1 MLLAAQRLGRNEGW
15 NIIVVTG
22 VSVLVLIVC
31 YALLQRSFTVSSKQ
45 REAEGS
51 MF

>member
-15 NIIVVTG
+15 NTIVVTG
-22 VSVLVLIVC
+22 SSVLVLIVC
-31 YALLQRSFTVSSKQ
+31 YVLLQRSFAVSSKQ

>member
-1 MLLAAQRLGRNEGW
+1 MLLAAQRLGRDQGW
-15 NIIVVTG
+15 NTVGVTV
-22 VSVLVLIVC
+22 VSVVVLGIC
-31 YALLQRSFTVSSKQ
+31 YVLLQLAFSVSAKQ